1 MSCYPQAAGETDV
14 VFQVAWVCSATD
26 GTNNTATYGS
36 VEVTY
41 KAGEPFTPYADIT
54 LEQANSWVAS
64 ALGPEGIAKAE
75 ADCDAQ
81 LEAMAHPTTVI
92 LPLPWNG

>member
-1 MSCYPQAAGETDV
+1 MSCYPESAGQTDV

-26 GTNNTATYGS
+26 GTYNTATYGS
-36 VEVTY
+36 VDVTY

-54 LEQANSWVAS
+54 LDMANEWVAD

-75 ADCDAQ
+75 ADCDEQ
-81 LEAMAHPTTVI
+81 LYAMAHPASVTP
-92 LPLPWNG
+92 PLPWA